1 MVDEQMV
8 DWVESVPGEELKRM
22 VNDSIRRHN
31 QRGFELEH
39 IKEIEH
45 GSRNEVRLLLLYEKD

>member
-1 MVDEQMV
+1 MVDEQQV
-8 DWVESVPGEELKRM
+8 DWVESAPGSELKRM

-39 IKEIEH
+39 IHEIEH
-45 GSRNEVRLLLLYEKD
+45 GSMNEVRLLLLYEKD